1 MHHPHTLQSRT
12 LFNIAFFLI
21 LRFVSYLLSHC
32 CCSSW
37 WTAFAFSLNTNILIQ
52 MYPVW
57 SQIVDW
63 CISEEAQENTQWVVT
78 LEMCAQSLPSVAL
91 AFLMQLWAHPSSWH
105 CCCCHLHVF
114 TLCVLC
120 PFYFPFC
127 ICFYTVCVV
136 IVKFATVSLQ
146 LSLTQLHCAEQ
157 KCSCISNTF
166 AIWRVLDA
174 GY

>member
-166 AIWRVLDA
+166 AIWRVLGA